1 MNYLNYIT
9 EINSLRLK
17 RFLQY
22 SLDKGI
28 FNVEFDD
35 VYGWD
40 APDFCDAFICYAEHE
55 DGTPLTDEEL
65 EAIEPDQVYD
75 LLMKHIY

>member
-1 MNYLNYIT
+1 LEYSIIKAPAAPVAGSYRRMNMKY
-9 EINSLRLK
+9 
-17 RFLQY
+17 
-22 SLDKGI
+22 

-35 VYGWD
+35 VHGWD

-75 LLMKHIY
+75 LLMNHLY

>member
-1 MNYLNYIT
+1 MKMKY
-9 EINSLRLK
+9 
-17 RFLQY
+17 
-22 SLDKGI
+22 

-35 VYGWD
+35 VHGWD
-40 APDFCDAFICYAEHE
+40 APDFCDAFISYAEHE